1 MQGGVHLRRNSRRVI
16 YLQNN
21 PFILETA
28 NIGKL
33 PVLWSATG
41 KNTRGHVKKC
51 ERTSKTTLYNH
62 VWYYKTSKCIFSPV
76 KGEKI
81 SWCLET
87 VSNGISLCIDG
98 DQQIMCFSTTVQ
110 WIRNVMFVN
119 VVYIILRC
127 RTICKP
133 RNFVVFSCLTKF
145 ADHTQFI
152 WCPSTSNTFL
162 HSQTG

>member
-1 MQGGVHLRRNSRRVI
+1 MQYEFNIVFVMQGGVDLRRNSHRVI
-16 YLQNN
+16 YLHS
-21 PFILETA
+21 FIHSFWRQQTS
-28 NIGKL
+28 GKL
-33 PVLWSATG
+33 PVLRSATG

-51 ERTSKTTLYNH
+51 ERTSKTTLCNH

-76 KGEKI
+76 KGAKI
-81 SWCLET
+81 ARCLET
-87 VSNGISLCIDG
+87 VSNGISHCIDG

-119 VVYIILRC
+119 VVYVILQC

-145 ADHTQFI
+145 ADHTQFKK
-152 WCPSTSNTFL
+152 
-162 HSQTG
+162 